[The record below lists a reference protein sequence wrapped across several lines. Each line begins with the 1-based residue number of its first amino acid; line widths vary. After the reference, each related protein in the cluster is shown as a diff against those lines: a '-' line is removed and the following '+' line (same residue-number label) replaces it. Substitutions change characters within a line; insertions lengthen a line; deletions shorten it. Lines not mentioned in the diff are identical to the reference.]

1 MTEGSSR
8 PYDSV
13 RTGDVKKRLFFSTD
27 LSFRPLRTGM
37 TITLQALIQ
46 EGHLYWVDELV
57 LVSLDGKVSRSHART
72 SCVPLR
78 PT

>member
-1 MTEGSSR
+1 
-8 PYDSV
+8 
-13 RTGDVKKRLFFSTD
+13 
-27 LSFRPLRTGM
+27 M

-46 EGHLYWVDELV
+46 EGHLYQVDELV
-57 LVSLDGKVSRSHART
+57 LVSLGVKVSRSHART